1 MKKLLLAAG
10 LAALYGAAGTALA
23 APLPAGWTCTGNC
36 GTLGPDGVV
45 TAAAGYPDYG
55 WVSTSGGISGN
66 HLDLPGNDTNGST
79 ARSPLFAASAGDEL
93 EFNFNFV
100 TSDGAGFADYGWA
113 RLLDSSSSVVALLF
127 TARTTPG
134 GNSVPGFGMP
144 TIDATI
150 TPATVTI
157 VAGGPVW
164 SPLGGS
170 SGSCYSA
177 GCGYTGWVNA
187 TYDILASGNY
197 YLEFGAA
204 NWLDT
209 SYQTGLAFAGST
221 IAGVP
226 IDGNNGI
233 PEPASLALLGI
244 GLAGLGAMRRRKTA

>member
-1 MKKLLLAAG
+1 MKKLLLAASV
-10 LAALYGAAGTALA
+10 AAFCGVAGTALA
-23 APLPAGWTCTGNC
+23 APLPAGWSSTGNS

-45 TAAAGYPDYG
+45 TAAAGYLDYG

-66 HLDLPGNDTNGST
+66 TLGLGSDTNGST
-79 ARSPLFAASAGDEL
+79 ARSPLFAASVGDEL

-100 TSDGAGFADYGWA
+100 TSDGAGYADYGWA

-127 TARTTPG
+127 TARTTPS

-144 TIDATI
+144 AIDATI

-157 VAGGPVW
+157 VPGGPVW
-164 SPLGGS
+164 SPLGAS
-170 SGSCYSA
+170 SGTCYNT

-187 TYDILASGNY
+187 TYNILAAGNY

-204 NWLDT
+204 NWSDT
-209 SYQTGLAFAGST
+209 AYQTGLAFAGTT

-226 IDGNNGI
+226 IDGGNGI

-244 GLAGLGAMRRRKTA
+244 GLAGLGAIRRRKTA

>member
-10 LAALYGAAGTALA
+10 LAALYGTAGTALA
-23 APLPAGWTCTGNC
+23 APLPSGWTCTGNC

-66 HLDLPGNDTNGST
+66 HLDLPGSDTNGST
-79 ARSPLFAASAGDEL
+79 ALSPLFAASAGDEL

-144 TIDATI
+144 AIDATI

-170 SGSCYSA
+170 SGACYST

-197 YLEFGAA
+197 YLEFGVA

-209 SYQTGLAFAGST
+209 SYDTGMAFAGST

-226 IDGNNGI
+226 IDNGTI

-244 GLAGLGAMRRRKTA
+244 GLAGLGAMRRKQRA